1 MFVMHSLNFWMQ
13 FERAVSDF
21 TRVIELDSGNAN
33 AYFNR
38 GSAYVFH
45 FSIVFLFFCCS
56 VHPSSISYDSLGE
69 FDRAIADYTHA
80 LELDMAANAK
90 TGGAPRQRGSGGLV
104 E

>member
-1 MFVMHSLNFWMQ
+1 MQ

-38 GSAYVFH
+38 GSAYVCPPPSVPSLSLPSRA
-45 FSIVFLFFCCS
+45 FSYCVPPF
-56 VHPSSISYDSLGE
+56 SYDSLGE

-90 TGGAPRQRGSGGLV
+90 TGGAQRQRGSGGLA